1 VFSEGFLLKGV
12 AAPAIAAFVAALILG
27 RVLTG
32 SRGVGAIAF
41 AIGQA
46 LGTGLVLAAADNW
59 MPTRNLHYVPW
70 LGLAAAALGP
80 TIVSGG
86 LVAAER
92 WLLVMLAA
100 LGGAAFLVP
109 TWPDLWP
116 SRPLSMAAFVVAMAL
131 VARGTDGVTRRN
143 SPRLVTL
150 TMAVVSLLAAMLIA
164 ASFSLSLG
172 EAALTTAAAISG
184 TAAALLIRPD
194 EPAVRG
200 LSLPF
205 TLTVG
210 GWCYVT
216 AIEPAPPLVSLLFL
230 PAAPLMLWLTA
241 IGPLSRLS
249 ARTRLALST
258 TLVALYLGAVGAWAW
273 FSTEHEADPYLQAS
287 WSSQSIRD

>member
-1 VFSEGFLLKGV
+1 V
-12 AAPAIAAFVAALILG
+12 A
-27 RVLTG
+27 
-32 SRGVGAIAF
+32 
-41 AIGQA
+41 
-46 LGTGLVLAAADNW
+46 
-59 MPTRNLHYVPW
+59 
-70 LGLAAAALGP
+70 
-80 TIVSGG
+80 GG
-86 LVAAER
+86 LVSAER

-116 SRPLSMAAFVVAMAL
+116 SRPLSMAGFVVAATL

-150 TMAVVSLLAAMLIA
+150 TMAAVSLLTAMLIA

-184 TAAALLIRPD
+184 TAAAILIRPD
-194 EPAVRG
+194 EAAVRG

-205 TLTVG
+205 ALTVG

-230 PAAPLMLWLTA
+230 PAAPLVLWLTA

-249 ARTRLALST
+249 TRPRLVVSTLLLA
-258 TLVALYLGAVGAWAW
+258 AYLAAIGAWTW
-273 FSTEHEADPYLQAS
+273 FSTEHVADEYSQAFVE
-287 WSSQSIRD
+287 